1 MKAPPV
7 EDFARIWREDAGFRA
22 RIQAD
27 PQTALNEWGLPIP
40 AGIDRVRVV
49 ENTAETVHLVFP
61 PDPDDGALSD
71 SELDGVAGGVGGGS
85 LGADPY
91 IWEDHSTYY
100 GWARPNG

>member
-7 EDFARIWREDAGFRA
+7 EDFAKTWREDAGFRA
-22 RIQAD
+22 RVQAD
-27 PQTALNEWGLPIP
+27 PQTALSEWGLPIP
-40 AGIDRVRVV
+40 ATIDAVCVV

-61 PDPDDGALSD
+61 PDPDGALSD
-71 SELDGVAGGVGGGS
+71 SDLDGIAGGTGGS

-91 IWEDHSTYY
+91 DWQDHSTYY